1 MRKSKDGSYV
11 FRLPLYGTRYLV
23 RFDYNEEDDRAHFTD
38 LEGGNYALE
47 FNECDPMTI
56 AHECV
61 HAAMYTL
68 DRVGIE
74 ITPDNHEALCYLVEW
89 LVEQVNKALEKENG
103 QKV

>member
-1 MRKSKDGSYV
+1 MRRSKNGSYY
-11 FRLPLYGTRYLV
+11 FRLALYGTRYLV
-23 RFDYNEEDDRAHFTD
+23 KFNYESDDDRASFTD

-47 FNECDPMTI
+47 FKDTDPMTI

-68 DRVGIE
+68 DRVGVE

-89 LVEQVNKALEKENG
+89 LVEQVNKALEKENA
-103 QKV
+103 QS